1 MSRQMASPIHIAI
14 SPDRPY
20 LLFHLSWPIYLD
32 LLMQVLAGTIALMI
46 VGRYSPVAVA
56 AIGNANQILGILYI
70 ALGTMSVASS
80 ILISLRI
87 GSGDL
92 KRVSQIFTISLLLN
106 TTLALMA
113 SSFALIFSTRIF
125 TLLRIPQ
132 EAIADAKLYILFMGS
147 AVVLH
152 GLYLA
157 YMACFRS
164 FSQIKKTLVVS
175 MTMNMLNIV
184 LSSVLI
190 GGVGPIP
197 AFGIVG
203 VAIASIVSKGVALI
217 ALVVLQRIHIPVR
230 LSLSGLRPF
239 PWRILSRMFNIGFPT
254 GLEEFSYAM
263 SQLFVLSFVNTLGTA
278 AVTTRVYCGT
288 IALYCFLFTQAMG
301 QASQVVAGY
310 LIGGGRIDEVDI
322 RTRRTTLLAVAI
334 SFGTTAMVYLFSYQ
348 ILGLFTQD
356 PEIIALARQ
365 ILLIELALEISRAIS
380 IIVVRTMQACGDVR
394 YPVVV
399 GLYSMWSIQVGLSY
413 VFGIVLGWG
422 LVGIWMA
429 LTLDETVRC
438 ILYVR
443 RWRKGKWRSLVGDYA
458 LETSDAKN

>member
-1 MSRQMASPIHIAI
+1 MSRQVISPVHVAI

-20 LLFHLSWPIYLD
+20 LLLHLSWPIYLD

-46 VGRYSPVAVA
+46 VGRYSSVAVA

-80 ILISLRI
+80 ILIALRL

-92 KRVSQIFTISLLLN
+92 VRVSQIFTISLLLN
-106 TTLALMA
+106 TTLSLVASMVALVFSA
-113 SSFALIFSTRIF
+113 GIFN
-125 TLLRIPQ
+125 LLRIPQ
-132 EAIADAKLYILFMGS
+132 EAMADAKLYILFMGS

-152 GLYLA
+152 GLYVA

-175 MTMNMLNIV
+175 MMMNLLNIV
-184 LSSVLI
+184 LCSVLI
-190 GGVGPIP
+190 GGFGPVP

-203 VAIASIVSKGVALI
+203 VAIAAIVSKSVALI
-217 ALVVLQRIHIPVR
+217 ALVVLQRTHIPVR
-230 LSLSGLRPF
+230 LSLKGLRPF
-239 PWRILSRMFNIGFPT
+239 PWRILSRMFTIGMPT

-263 SQLFVLSFVNTLGTA
+263 SQMFVLLFVNTLGTA

-301 QASQVVAGY
+301 QASQVIAGY
-310 LIGGGRIDEVDI
+310 LIGGGRIEEVDK
-322 RTRRTTLLAVAI
+322 RTRRTALLAVAI
-334 SFGTTAMVYLFSYQ
+334 SFGTTSLVYLFSYQ
-348 ILGLFTQD
+348 ILSLFTHD
-356 PEIIALARQ
+356 PAIIALARQ
-365 ILLIELALEISRAIS
+365 ILLIELALEIARAIN

-413 VFGIVLGWG
+413 VLGIVLGWG
-422 LVGIWMA
+422 LVGIWVA
-429 LTLDETVRC
+429 LALDETVRC

-443 RWRKGKWRSLVGDYA
+443 RWKKGKWRSLVGNYA
-458 LETSDAKN
+458 LEKN